1 MTQYLLDTNVV
12 LRFCNPS
19 DRQHSLAT
27 DSISYLLT
35 QGDECFLTA
44 QVLVELWVVA
54 TRPVE
59 VNGLGWAVE
68 QARSII
74 DQLLNRFPLLEE
86 SPQIFP
92 KWLELVTVNGVMG
105 KRTHDVRIVA
115 IMLAHKITHLLTFN
129 PSDFA
134 VTSGITIVQPQ
145 DLAIPKADEL

>member
-1 MTQYLLDTNVV
+1 MTKYLLDTNVV

-59 VNGLGWAVE
+59 VNGLGWAV
-68 QARSII
+68 
-74 DQLLNRFPLLEE
+74 N
-86 SPQIFP
+86 
-92 KWLELVTVNGVMG
+92 T
-105 KRTHDVRIVA
+105 VRISPKTCKLTNVPLDDFVA
-115 IMLAHKITHLLTFN
+115 H
-129 PSDFA
+129 
-134 VTSGITIVQPQ
+134 
-145 DLAIPKADEL
+145 ADATVFVEFS